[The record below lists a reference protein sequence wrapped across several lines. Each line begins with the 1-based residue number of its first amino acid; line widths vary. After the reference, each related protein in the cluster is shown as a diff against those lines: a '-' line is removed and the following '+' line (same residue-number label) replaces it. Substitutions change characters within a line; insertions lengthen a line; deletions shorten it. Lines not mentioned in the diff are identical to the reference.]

1 MLTGSLFNTLCQFV
15 MSFAKDE
22 LAIELTIVDCYLR
35 PKKLFH
41 VVSLN
46 SFDNILLHFV
56 FTWCLSSPFSDVI
69 SFIIQSGY

>member
-1 MLTGSLFNTLCQFV
+1 MNVNIKCLFNTFCQFV
-15 MSFAKDE
+15 MYFAKDE
-22 LAIELTIVDCYLR
+22 LTIELTIVGCSLR

-56 FTWCLSSPFSDVI
+56 
-69 SFIIQSGY
+69 